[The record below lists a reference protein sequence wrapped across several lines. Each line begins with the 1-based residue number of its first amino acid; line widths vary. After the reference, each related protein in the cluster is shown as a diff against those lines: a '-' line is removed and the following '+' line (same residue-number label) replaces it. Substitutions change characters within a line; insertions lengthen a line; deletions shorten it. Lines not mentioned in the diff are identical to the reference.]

1 MLTTYN
7 NKRKEMIS
15 GSNHSLPTGAL
26 FFESDGSVHL
36 HLSSEINTDDEQSI
50 TMAAAYFQYALQ
62 REDWLKVFLEE
73 EYVLT
78 VWDKEE
84 EIPFGRHSL
93 RVIQGG
99 LSSGSHPN

>member
-1 MLTTYN
+1 
-7 NKRKEMIS
+7 MIS
-15 GSNHSLPTGAL
+15 GSNYSRPTGAL

-36 HLSSEINTDDEQSI
+36 HLTSEIDPADEQSI
-50 TMAAAYFQYALQ
+50 TLAAAYFQYALQ
-62 REDWLKVFLEE
+62 REDWLKIFLEE

-78 VWDKEE
+78 VWDTEKEV
-84 EIPFGRHSL
+84 PFGRHSL